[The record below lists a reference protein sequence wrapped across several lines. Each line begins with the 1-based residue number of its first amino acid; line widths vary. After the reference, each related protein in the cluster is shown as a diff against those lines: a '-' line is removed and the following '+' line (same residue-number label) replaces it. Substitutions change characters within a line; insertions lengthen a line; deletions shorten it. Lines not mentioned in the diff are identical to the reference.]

1 MEAKLSS
8 SDQLANQERSDYL
21 GWLPEKD
28 GDGYLRRMSSCGSV
42 SGRSNKQQ
50 RSEGEVL
57 ISSPCAVSQV
67 NGYIPNKV

>member
-28 GDGYLRRMSSCGSV
+28 GDGHQRRMQGDNFMRARVVQSVGGATSS
-42 SGRSNKQQ
+42 SGQ
-50 RSEGEVL
+50 R
-57 ISSPCAVSQV
+57 ARF
-67 NGYIPNKV
+67 

>member
-28 GDGYLRRMSSCGSV
+28 GDGLMV
-42 SGRSNKQQ
+42 T
-50 RSEGEVL
+50 
-57 ISSPCAVSQV
+57 
-67 NGYIPNKV
+67 